1 MIINQFFGS
10 QISIICLYLLPIYSK
25 GMNNMVRHK
34 KRLFYIVPLVIFS
47 GVASTS
53 FVEQDTLMQSCY
65 QQPTCDAIAKTLNW
79 GDWLSGSSSAQFH
92 FIDLLELI
100 SSF

>member
-1 MIINQFFGS
+1 MI
-10 QISIICLYLLPIYSK
+10 
-25 GMNNMVRHK
+25 RRT
-34 KRLFYIVPLVIFS
+34 KRLFYIVPLVVLS

-53 FVEQDTLMQSCY
+53 FVEQDSLLKSCY
-65 QQPTCDAIAKTLNW
+65 QQPTCGVIAKTLDW

-100 SSF
+100 SSH

>member
-1 MIINQFFGS
+1 MIRRQ
-10 QISIICLYLLPIYSK
+10 
-25 GMNNMVRHK
+25 
-34 KRLFYIVPLVIFS
+34 KRLFYIVPLLVLS

-53 FVEQDTLMQSCY
+53 FVEQDSLMQSCY
-65 QQPTCDAIAKTLNW
+65 QQPTCDVIAKTLNW

-100 SSF
+100 SAH